1 MCDAIFGILGVI
13 GQKPSSTQQAAG
25 GCKEKTHPRQSR
37 RCCVCIY
44 YHTSRQNGS
53 SKIRLKPNS
62 NLELALGRYSL
73 MEAST
78 SLARGSQQ
86 RPALA
91 LARQRSKRST
101 R

>member
-1 MCDAIFGILGVI
+1 MGDTHAWGDRSETFFHQVGCGRTQRKDAPQAEAVVRIF
-13 GQKPSSTQQAAG
+13 
-25 GCKEKTHPRQSR
+25 
-37 RCCVCIY
+37 
-44 YHTSRQNGS
+44 YHTSGQNGS

-73 MEAST
+73 VEAST

-101 R
+101 RC